1 MGEIEPSEMRISDA
15 EREDAVRML
24 GEHMSVGRLDVEEY
38 GERTAKATAA
48 KTQGELTSLFSDLP
62 EPRPKF
68 GPATPPAPRPAATPA
83 RTDERPLG
91 QRLWGAAV
99 PLSALVALV
108 LFLTVVKVWFIFL
121 LPAAVA
127 VIGGALWG
135 EDQRAHQRRMHHRR
149 MHRGWHD

>member
-1 MGEIEPSEMRISDA
+1 VGESSEMRISDT

-48 KTQGELTSLFSDLP
+48 KTQGELTSLFTDLP
-62 EPRPKF
+62 EPKPTF
-68 GPATPPAPRPAATPA
+68 TPVAPPAPRPAATPA
-83 RTDERPLG
+83 RQDERPLA
-91 QRLWGAAV
+91 QRLWSAAV
-99 PLSALVALV
+99 PLSALVALI
-108 LFLTVVKVWFIFL
+108 LFLTVFKVWFIFL

-135 EDQRAHQRRMHHRR
+135 EDHRAQQRRMHRRR